1 MKTDIAYI
9 YALIDPRDE
18 SIRYIGKTINPK
30 SRMSCHISECKKSDR
45 NYRLNWVRNLLS
57 NGLHPKMK
65 ILKICSLSDFIQWE
79 SFYIEMYQSDLLTNG
94 DTTGQGNI
102 GRKRE
107 IIDQSVQKISKTVYQ
122 FDLNGEFIREWGS
135 TREASRHLNISHGN
149 ISKCCNGVFKNANMY
164 IFRYDRNSKI
174 DPINNPNAQKKKVI
188 EIDKNGLI
196 IDQWDCL
203 MDCSRQTGIDNGN
216 LSRVCNGINKSV
228 RSRFFRFQ

>member
-9 YALIDPRDE
+9 YCLVDPR
-18 SIRYIGKTINPK
+18 SNLVRYIGKTINPK
-30 SRMSCHISECKKSDR
+30 TRRYQHVCKQSETEDNFRTKWLNSLL
-45 NYRLNWVRNLLS
+45 RLKLK
-57 NGLHPKMK
+57 PIFK
-65 ILKICSLSDFIQWE
+65 ILEICPLDQFEIRE
-79 SFYIEMYQSDLLTNG
+79 SYYISVYKSKVTNG
-94 DTTGQGNI
+94 DETGQGNKNRSRI
-102 GRKRE
+102 FLEKSNIPRK
-107 IIDQSVQKISKTVYQ
+107 IVYQ
-122 FDLNGEFIREWGS
+122 FDLNGEFIREWRS

-149 ISKCCNGVFKNANMY
+149 ISKCCNGIFKNANMY